1 MRITLEDYNEYTNY
15 ATNPDGC
22 DIGWVC
28 TEEGQVYLVAFCYG
42 REGVTRGD
50 DDRRVNRHVWMVV
63 LSSGGG
69 ILNPDEVEELDA
81 LEADLYD
88 QPKSQSQR
96 LRNVMYVRWQQLGS
110 PGDFKSYY
118 RTETEKIINH
128 YKSKLDE

>member
-1 MRITLEDYNEYTNY
+1 MRRILTSAILDGY
-15 ATNPDGC
+15 ARRKDKSISLRFVTGEKGSHEVMTIDELT
-22 DIGWVC
+22 DTYGWLYFRPG
-28 TEEGQVYLVAFCYG
+28 EE
-42 REGVTRGD
+42 
-50 DDRRVNRHVWMVV
+50 
-63 LSSGGG
+63 S
-69 ILNPDEVEELDA
+69 LNPDEVEELDA

-118 RTETEKIINH
+118 KTETEKIINH